1 MSSLNSIIKSQKTF
15 GAKIPLFKVDMLKY
29 LVAKCHN
36 MYNLEPDTSVK
47 RESRVKQM
55 LNFLKI
61 NVRESKK
68 WYKNIY
74 KYKG

>member
-1 MSSLNSIIKSQKTF
+1 
-15 GAKIPLFKVDMLKY
+15 MLKY